1 MGTGKMTSDDT
12 GYRIEAARDEELD
25 FTQSMLRELARMA
38 QARRDQMLAYMLEM
52 VYVEVSDMIRD
63 MHARKGKSGNLKKVA

>member
-1 MGTGKMTSDDT
+1 
-12 GYRIEAARDEELD
+12 
-25 FTQSMLRELARMA
+25 MA